1 MKRWIVIAACALFS
15 IGGDHQTA
23 AAASPAVQE
32 NVQPVAV
39 AAQQTA
45 TDRPLLSWSLV
56 PGAVSY
62 EVELLTKL
70 PENPNATEPSKHR
83 LRAVR
88 DIFTLGCQADLSDYP
103 GQEIYWR
110 VRGLTLDGRAVG
122 VFSAAQKIALQH
134 GRSAP
139 LRPTLTAHFNA
150 AGQATPLYPVYA
162 WIPVPGAY
170 AYEVEVLDQAPEAD
184 EEGGISASS
193 HRIWRKRVEG
203 YDCYDD
209 VARIRP
215 GVYYWRV
222 RGLDALGG
230 PVGGFSAA
238 EPFRVDLSQAV
249 YAATLGDSIT
259 HGGGDVSYSPA
270 DREYCYQTY
279 LDFPALNLGRSGD
292 TARQILNR
300 FEADVVPYHPQ
311 NLIILAGTNS
321 LRDGVSADTVIRE
334 LAALR
339 QKCLNWGIRPIFL
352 TLPPLNPTLIAQVSE
367 SKTAPNWRSEYDK
380 VNRFILSQPY
390 CIDIAPSLS
399 DEKGWLPEEYALDG
413 LHPGVEAKKIMARII
428 NENWSR
434 VSQ

>member
-1 MKRWIVIAACALFS
+1 MKRWIIMAACLLLTIVGQNQLAEAS
-15 IGGDHQTA
+15 A
-23 AAASPAVQE
+23 AAVKP
-32 NVQPVAV
+32 QPITQSLEQA
-39 AAQQTA
+39 A

-56 PGAVSY
+56 PGSASY
-62 EVELLTKL
+62 EVEFLEKM
-70 PENPNATEPSKHR
+70 PENPNASDASKYR

-88 DIFTLGCQADLSDYP
+88 DIFTLGYQADLSDYP
-103 GQEIYWR
+103 GKAVYWR
-110 VRGLTLDGRAVG
+110 VRGLTLDGRPVG
-122 VFSAAQKIALQH
+122 VFSDAQKITLQH
-134 GRSAP
+134 GRITL
-139 LRPTLTAHFNA
+139 LRPTLTARFNE

-170 AYEVEVLDQAPEAD
+170 AYEVEVLDQAPEAT
-184 EEGGISASS
+184 EEDSTAASS

-230 PVGGFSAA
+230 PIGGFSSTGQ
-238 EPFRVDLSQAV
+238 FRVDLSQAV

-279 LDFPALNLGRSGD
+279 LDFPTVNLGRSGD

-321 LRDGVSADTVIRE
+321 LRDGVNADTVIRE
-334 LAALR
+334 LTALR

-367 SKTAPNWRSEYDK
+367 SSTARNWRSEYDK

-399 DEKGWLPEEYALDG
+399 DEKGWLPEEYAMDG